1 MWSVISADAIVKEQR
16 INAAGYIEA
25 RVYKVL
31 ERVAADMLINDITQ
45 KIAPQSWDE
54 VGGPGSIRPLSFDA
68 MVVSQTDD
76 VHRRLADRYSKL
88 LRPIVPPEKK
98 PIKRPT
104 DGRSTP
110 DEALRQATE
119 FEFLDAPL
127 SDVVDILREM
137 HRVKIEIDEK
147 ALRARGLDAKSVSLT
162 MNLSDVSLASALE
175 YLLGCSDLC
184 YIVGDDALLIT
195 TTEEA
200 ENKTTIRSY
209 KIDDLARM
217 GDYDELIV
225 AITSTIAPAAWQDV
239 GGNGSLRAVPQRG
252 ELRITQSQQV
262 HRRVERLLG
271 DLRLAMKR

>member
-1 MWSVISADAIVKEQR
+1 
-16 INAAGYIEA
+16 
-25 RVYKVL
+25 
-31 ERVAADMLINDITQ
+31 MLINDITQ